1 MYFSAKSLK
10 SWWHNIWTKLL
21 MSLSFFYVENLKCRT
36 LKSWKGH
43 HFFFIQHYTY
53 YSLLSS
59 TSECAK
65 CTFEWLFRHYYSKII
80 SDFFVSQKHR
90 KFRIV
95 LRGNLIKH
103 KPALHNSLI
112 SEEWCADAIVISKI
126 NQSTTNWKQT
136 NLNFSHILLLL
147 MYLQQIQNFFPSYSC
162 FNASTN

>member
-1 MYFSAKSLK
+1 
-10 SWWHNIWTKLL
+10 

-43 HFFFIQHYTY
+43 HFFLFNTTTLTTPYFRPLQNVPNTHLNGY
-53 YSLLSS
+53 
-59 TSECAK
+59 
-65 CTFEWLFRHYYSKII
+65 LFRHYYSKSI

-90 KFRIV
+90 K

-112 SEEWCADAIVISKI
+112 SEEWSAAAIVIVSKI
-126 NQSTTNWKQT
+126 NQSTNWKQT

-147 MYLQQIQNFFPSYSC
+147 MYLQQIQNFFPIIFMLQCINKLSKTIQFYK
-162 FNASTN
+162 

>member
-1 MYFSAKSLK
+1 MNKAFDVTVIFLCREFEVQNTQIMKRP
-10 SWWHNIWTKLL
+10 
-21 MSLSFFYVENLKCRT
+21 SFFFLFNTT
-36 LKSWKGH
+36 LTTTPYFRPLQNVPNT
-43 HFFFIQHYTY
+43 HFNGYLGII
-53 YSLLSS
+53 
-59 TSECAK
+59 
-65 CTFEWLFRHYYSKII
+65 YYSKII

>member
-1 MYFSAKSLK
+1 
-10 SWWHNIWTKLL
+10 

-43 HFFFIQHYTY
+43 HFFYSTLHLTY
-53 YSLLSS
+53 YSLFSP

-65 CTFEWLFRHYYSKII
+65 YTFEWLFRHYYFI

-112 SEEWCADAIVISKI
+112 SEEWSAAAIVIVSKI
-126 NQSTTNWKQT
+126 NQSTNWKQT
-136 NLNFSHILLLL
+136 NLNFSH
-147 MYLQQIQNFFPSYSC
+147 MYVYYLCIFSKFKTFFHHIHASMHQQIK
-162 FNASTN
+162 

>member
-1 MYFSAKSLK
+1 MNKAFDVTVIFL
-10 SWWHNIWTKLL
+10 
-21 MSLSFFYVENLKCRT
+21 CREFEVQNT
-36 LKSWKGH
+36 QIMKRPS
-43 HFFFIQHYTY
+43 FFFIQHYTY
-53 YSLLSS
+53 YYSLFSPN
-59 TSECAK
+59 SECAK
-65 CTFEWLFRHYYSKII
+65 YTFEWLFRHYYSKII

-136 NLNFSHILLLL
+136 NLNFSHILHTTYVSSANSKLFSIIF
-147 MYLQQIQNFFPSYSC
+147 MLQCINKLSKTIQFL
-162 FNASTN
+162 

>member
-1 MYFSAKSLK
+1 MNKAFDVTVIFL
-10 SWWHNIWTKLL
+10 
-21 MSLSFFYVENLKCRT
+21 CREFEVQNT
-36 LKSWKGH
+36 QIMKRPS
-43 HFFFIQHYTY
+43 FFFIQHYTY
-53 YSLLSS
+53 YSLFSP

-65 CTFEWLFRHYYSKII
+65 YTFEWLFRHYYFI

-112 SEEWCADAIVISKI
+112 SEEWSAAIVIVSKI
-126 NQSTTNWKQT
+126 NQSTNWKQT

-147 MYLQQIQNFFPSYSC
+147 MYLQQIQNFFPSYPC
-162 FNASTN
+162 FNASTNLSKTIQFYK

>member
-1 MYFSAKSLK
+1 
-10 SWWHNIWTKLL
+10 

-43 HFFFIQHYTY
+43 HFFIQHYTY
-53 YSLLSS
+53 YYSLFSP

-65 CTFEWLFRHYYSKII
+65 YTFEWLFRHYYSKII

-126 NQSTTNWKQT
+126 NQSSTNWKQT
-136 NLNFSHILLLL
+136 NLNFSHILQY
-147 MYLQQIQNFFPSYSC
+147 YLCIFSKFKTFFHHIHASMHQQIK
-162 FNASTN
+162 

>member
-1 MYFSAKSLK
+1 MNKAFDVTVIFL
-10 SWWHNIWTKLL
+10 
-21 MSLSFFYVENLKCRT
+21 CREFEVQNT
-36 LKSWKGH
+36 QIMKRPS
-43 HFFFIQHYTY
+43 FFFIQHYTY
-53 YSLLSS
+53 YYSLFSP

-65 CTFEWLFRHYYSKII
+65 YTFEWLFRHYYSKII